1 MTDTPSLLAYH
12 HLHPWLQGN
21 LVHINMDFNF
31 NGVSYNDFESRLDS
45 MLNEFETG
53 KFQEYV
59 NYSLIL

>member
-1 MTDTPSLLAYH
+1 MPSLLTYH
-12 HLHPWLQGN
+12 HLHSWLQGN

-53 KFQEYV
+53 KF
-59 NYSLIL
+59 